1 MTTDDPAE
9 IAAEQVAYWRA
20 QGVLAKEA
28 AGLVRP
34 GRRQAKATWAAVESM
49 VIRAWRGMQ

>member
-1 MTTDDPAE
+1 MMTDEPAG

-28 AGLVRP
+28 AGLLRP
-34 GRRQAKATWAAVESM
+34 DGKSIKTSWVAVESM

>member
-1 MTTDDPAE
+1 MTQAEE

-28 AGLVRP
+28 MAVLRPRRSVLKAGWPMIQTIVAREWERMSP
-34 GRRQAKATWAAVESM
+34 
-49 VIRAWRGMQ
+49 